1 MLGVKP
7 YISFSGNCEEAI
19 NFYKEAIGAEVLFFQ
34 KVGDSPMKDMG
45 APADAVMHSTLKI
58 GDTHVMASDNMGREM
73 TVGNNI
79 SLAIG
84 SDDIDGATAMFE
96 KLSDG
101 GAVIMPMQETFWA
114 ERFGMLTDKFGINWM
129 FNCEKQ
135 GTDHQKAT
143 A

>member
-19 NFYKEAIGAEVLFFQ
+19 NFYKDVLGAEVLFVQ
-34 KVGDSPMKDMG
+34 KVGDSPMKEMG
-45 APADAVMHSTLKI
+45 PADAVMHCTLKV
-58 GDTHVMASDNMGREM
+58 GDTHIMASDNMGRPM

-84 SDDIDGATAMFE
+84 SDDIEGAHVMFDRMA
-96 KLSDG
+96 DG
-101 GAVIMPMQETFWA
+101 GSVIMPMQETYWA
-114 ERFGMLTDKFGINWM
+114 AAFGMLTDKYGINWM
-129 FNCEKQ
+129 FNCEKT
-135 GTDHQKAT
+135 GTDHQKPT

>member
-7 YISFSGNCEEAI
+7 YVSFNGSCAEAI
-19 NFYKEAIGAEVLFFQ
+19 DFYKTALGAEVLFVQ
-34 KVGDSPMKDMG
+34 KVGDSPMSDMG
-45 APADAVMHSTLKI
+45 PADAVMHCTMKI
-58 GDTHVMASDNMGREM
+58 GDTHLMMSDNMGRPM

-84 SDDIDGATAMFE
+84 SDDIDAAKIMFDAM
-96 KLSDG
+96 SDG
-101 GAVIMPMQETFWA
+101 GSVIMPMQETYWA
-114 ERFGMLTDKFGINWM
+114 ECFGMLTDKFGVNWM
-129 FNCEKQ
+129 FNCEKT

>member
-7 YISFSGNCEEAI
+7 YISFNGNCEEAV
-19 NFYKEAIGAEVLFFQ
+19 NFYKDALGAELLFIQ

-45 APADAVMHSTLKI
+45 PADAVMHSTLKI
-58 GDTHVMASDNMGREM
+58 GDTHVMASDNMGRPM
-73 TVGNNI
+73 TIGNNI

-84 SDDIDGATAMFE
+84 SDDIEAAQGMFDRMAE
-96 KLSDG
+96 G
-101 GAVIMPMQETFWA
+101 GSVIMPMQETYWA
-114 ERFGMLTDKFGINWM
+114 AAFGMLTDKYGVNWM
-129 FNCEKQ
+129 FNCEKT